1 MDNGS
6 EPKPPDNKKRY
17 FCETCNV
24 SCTST
29 CDFKQHMAGR
39 KHKLRAEAVS
49 KANRSLTS
57 TKNPAEKKPSE
68 NTNTTQCS
76 PAEKKPSVNTNTTQR
91 VKPWKVQN
99 LKTLE
104 PSLQIRH
111 HHEPIIGLQ
120 HVVEFRNTNN
130 EFPPHF
136 LCKLCKVKGN
146 ADIIVMHIISTKH
159 RSKYLKLKPAGM
171 IPEDDLGDVPLNK
184 KIRKKA
190 MLLEQLEGRG
200 VIKVKMSRQSLPFK
214 NSNPE
219 PGWRFPNVGPG
230 GMNPN
235 DFPPGMNP
243 NDFPPGMNPNDFP
256 PGMNPNGFPRGMDP
270 NDFPRGMHP
279 NDFPPG
285 VNPNDFPPGMNPN
298 DFPPGVNPNDFPPGV
313 NPNDFP
319 PGVNPND
326 FPPGVNPNDFPPRMN
341 PNDFPP
347 RVNPNDFPPRVNPND
362 FPPGVN
368 PNDFPPGVNPNNFP
382 PGVNPNDFP
391 PGVNPNDFPPGMNP
405 SDFHP
410 GMNPNN
416 FPTGMPHGDFSAG
429 IPQDDIPWMHPD
441 PFPSRRNSD
450 YPGRRCPD
458 EFPGGSFHEGSP
470 LRGERMRPEMRDF
483 EAGVRSEFE
492 TLIRRQRMEHMAPME
507 GNEVYKRTL
516 EGSST
521 NSTVF
526 EILENFRIET
536 EGDAQMVLKITQKLT
551 DILMEYRLR
560 SFSAPKSNEQPSGPQ
575 EYPPMRMSGRD
586 GYQGPSGYPDEFSSA
601 FRSTSGRS

>member
-39 KHKLRAEAVS
+39 KHKLQ
-49 KANRSLTS
+49 
-57 TKNPAEKKPSE
+57 NPAEKKPSE

-91 VKPWKVQN
+91 VKPWK
-99 LKTLE
+99 
-104 PSLQIRH
+104 
-111 HHEPIIGLQ
+111 GLQ

-200 VIKVKMSRQSLPFK
+200 VIK
-214 NSNPE
+214 
-219 PGWRFPNVGPG
+219 
-230 GMNPN
+230 
-235 DFPPGMNP
+235 
-243 NDFPPGMNPNDFP
+243 
-256 PGMNPNGFPRGMDP
+256 
-270 NDFPRGMHP
+270 
-279 NDFPPG
+279 
-285 VNPNDFPPGMNPN
+285 
-298 DFPPGVNPNDFPPGV
+298 
-313 NPNDFP
+313 
-319 PGVNPND
+319 
-326 FPPGVNPNDFPPRMN
+326 
-341 PNDFPP
+341 
-347 RVNPNDFPPRVNPND
+347 
-362 FPPGVN
+362 
-368 PNDFPPGVNPNNFP
+368 
-382 PGVNPNDFP
+382 
-391 PGVNPNDFPPGMNP
+391 
-405 SDFHP
+405 
-410 GMNPNN
+410 
-416 FPTGMPHGDFSAG
+416 
-429 IPQDDIPWMHPD
+429 
-441 PFPSRRNSD
+441 
-450 YPGRRCPD
+450 
-458 EFPGGSFHEGSP
+458 
-470 LRGERMRPEMRDF
+470 
-483 EAGVRSEFE
+483 
-492 TLIRRQRMEHMAPME
+492 

-575 EYPPMRMSGRD
+575 EYPPMRMSG
-586 GYQGPSGYPDEFSSA
+586 GYQETNLFMKY
-601 FRSTSGRS
+601 